1 MMFALGVVLFAL
13 GLLASI
19 AWHECGHMWAA
30 QRTGMKVRRYFVGFG
45 PTLWST
51 RRGETEYGVK
61 AVPLGGFCDIAGMTT
76 HDVLAPEDE
85 SRAMYKQKAWKRIVV
100 LAAGPAQNL
109 ILGFALIVIMALAWG
124 LPSLAETLPA
134 KVGAISCVADTT
146 TNGKSEPCTG
156 AGPAEQAGLLPGDTI
171 VAANGE
177 KITNYSDLST
187 ILQSATAPVAL
198 TVDRGGDQLDLTVT
212 PQPVEAT
219 VTDDKGVVTATK
231 TVGMVGITY
240 DLDGAAWKNPS
251 VAGAVPAAFVFTGEL
266 VAKTWDSLLSLP
278 SKIGDLW
285 TSVTGGERASDT
297 PVSVYGASVI
307 GGDAADNGYWWF
319 FVFLLASINFFL
331 ALFNLVPLLPLDG
344 GHMAIVGYEKVRNA
358 LRHSRGL
365 GVGAPV
371 DYLKLMPITYAVLVI
386 MGGYM
391 ALTLTADIVNPIKAF

>member
-61 AVPLGGFCDIAGMTT
+61 AIPLGGFCDIAGMTT
-76 HDVLAPEDE
+76 HDELAPEDE

-124 LPSLAETLPA
+124 LPNLAESAPA
-134 KVGAISCVADTT
+134 KVGAVSCVSDTV
-146 TNGKSEPCTG
+146 TNGESAPCTG
-156 AGPAEQAGLLPGDTI
+156 AGPAEQAGLLPGDTV
-171 VAANGE
+171 VAANG
-177 KITNYSDLST
+177 KSISDYSELST
-187 ILQSATAPVAL
+187 ILRSATAPVAL
-198 TVDRGGDQLDLTVT
+198 TVDRGGQSLDLTVT
-212 PQPVEAT
+212 PQT
-219 VTDDKGVVTATK
+219 VTAVKTDDKGAVTATQD
-231 TVGMVGITY
+231 VSMVGITY
-240 DLDGAAWKNPS
+240 DLPPAFTHPS
-251 VAGAVPAAFVFTGEL
+251 AAGAVPAAFVFTGEL

-278 SKIGDLW
+278 SKIGALW
-285 TSVTGGERASDT
+285 TSVTGGERATDT

-344 GHMAIVGYEKVRNA
+344 GHMAIVGYEKVRNT
-358 LRHSRGL
+358 LRRSRGL

-371 DYLKLMPITYAVLVI
+371 DYLKLMPITYVVLVI